1 MRTHYALLLLIAIP
15 FRGIPSRAQSP
26 VSPAFAA
33 ALQAKLDSCVNN
45 YNVPGISA
53 TLLLPGNRFWNGASG
68 VANIYSQAQMDTAY
82 LFQLASITK
91 HFTAAVAMQLVEEG
105 VIGLDETVGD
115 YLPPLTYVPSNI
127 RIRHLLRH
135 TSGLAD
141 IVANPNAANSWL
153 LNPNYNWDP
162 VLALETFGS
171 NPQTGQGA
179 GFAYSNTNFI
189 VLGMIIEEATGQPFH
204 EVLNTRILA
213 PLGLSRTAFRPDD
226 ALPGPLVPGW
236 SSLSAPNSYTD
247 DMTYFLGTS
256 FSSMVYTAGAMVGTP
271 WDVARFN
278 RALFTGELVAENWLD
293 TMRTCINVNMG
304 GGATGYGYGTMRY
317 SFGGRT
323 YYGHGGDI
331 NGFTQL
337 TIHTDADS
345 VTLSIAINRNNAPRG
360 PIAAALLGV
369 AFQQLTVSVAEV
381 DRSPS
386 ARIYP
391 NPADEVLFIDLPDPG
406 AFDQLEIID
415 ALGKVHWQETIQR
428 SRMESVS
435 LAHLVPGSYIVR
447 LTGAHG
453 KQLER
458 IIVH

>member
-26 VSPAFAA
+26 VTPAFAS

-45 YNVPGISA
+45 FDVPGISA
-53 TLLLPGNRFWNGASG
+53 TLLLPGDRFWNGASG
-68 VANIYSQAQMDTAY
+68 VANIYSQAPMDTAY

-91 HFTAAVAMQLVEEG
+91 HFTAAVVMQLVEEG
-105 VIGLDETVGD
+105 EIDLDETVGD
-115 YLPPLTYVPSNI
+115 YLPALTYVPSTV
-127 RIRHLLRH
+127 RIRHLMRH

-153 LNPNYNWDP
+153 LNPNFDWDP
-162 VLALETFGS
+162 LTALETFGDDPTS
-171 NPQTGQGA
+171 SP
-179 GFAYSNTNFI
+179 GFDYSNTNFI
-189 VLGMIIEEATGQPFH
+189 LLGLIIEEVTGQPLH
-204 EVLNTRILA
+204 EVINSRILV
-213 PLGLSRTAFRPDD
+213 PLGLTKTTFRPDMP
-226 ALPGPLVPGW
+226 LPGPLVPGW
-236 SSLSAPNSYTD
+236 SSLSTPNAYTD
-247 DMTYFLGTS
+247 DMTFFLGTS
-256 FSSMVYTAGAMVGTP
+256 FSSMVYAAGAMVGTP

-304 GGATGYGYGTMRY
+304 GGATGYGFGTMRY

-323 YYGHGGDI
+323 YFGHGGDI

-369 AFQQLTVSVAEV
+369 AFQQLAVSVAEV

-391 NPADEVLFIDLPDPG
+391 NPADEVLFIDLPDSG

-415 ALGKVHWQETIQR
+415 ALGKVHWQETLQR

-435 LAHLVPGSYIVR
+435 LAHLMPGSYIVR